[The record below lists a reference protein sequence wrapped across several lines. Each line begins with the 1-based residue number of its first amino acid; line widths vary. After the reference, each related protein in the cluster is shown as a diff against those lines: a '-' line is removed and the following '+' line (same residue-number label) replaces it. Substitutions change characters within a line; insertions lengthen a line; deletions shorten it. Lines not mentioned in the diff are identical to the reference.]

1 MKVFYNELPSQQI
14 QKLVINSL
22 EQALYQA
29 IVVIDDE
36 EWPVWEDDKKTLVT
50 RSLVHMR
57 ERFEHLEIPTVVLRQ
72 ESAYDEM
79 IGQASRK
86 ARNRMEVPLGRTTFP
101 AV

>member
-1 MKVFYNELPSQQI
+1 MKIFYSDLPSHQVE
-14 QKLVINSL
+14 KLVIHSL

-29 IVVIDDE
+29 IVVIDGE
-36 EWPVWEDDKKTLVT
+36 EWAVWEGEQKTLVT

-57 ERFEHLEIPTVVLRQ
+57 ERFEHLEIPAIVLRQ

-79 IGQASRK
+79 VGQARRE

-101 AV
+101 EA